1 MTRSRAGNLAGLPVN
16 ISCSLVTAIT
26 PTHTLSQ
33 AKKGNPCFTFLMA
46 GLVWRLNPQ
55 LICARICLHRVR
67 KWKKQERIMQKR
79 GSGRFGKYGDLK
91 RKEKI
96 RQTRVLKRDDKAK
109 ASAQWAVVN
118 GQKRDHLLKLNT
130 DGVVG
135 ERPRPD
141 QKPNGEA
148 ENS

>member
-1 MTRSRAGNLAGLPVN
+1 ML
-16 ISCSLVTAIT
+16 
-26 PTHTLSQ
+26 
-33 AKKGNPCFTFLMA
+33 
-46 GLVWRLNPQ
+46 
-55 LICARICLHRVR
+55 
-67 KWKKQERIMQKR
+67 KR

-96 RQTRVLKRDDKAK
+96 RQTRVLKRDDKVK
-109 ASAQWAVVN
+109 ASAQRAILN
-118 GQKRDHLLKLNT
+118 GQQRDQLRKLNT

-135 ERPRPD
+135 ERLRPD